1 MSDQAYIENCK
12 ALLARAE
19 NEMDD
24 PKAKNIAVLVKT
36 INKKKYY
43 LDYQFFTKKLDI
55 HPDRAKKER
64 MEIMP
69 LRVLRERLIDVINAA
84 E

>member
-1 MSDQAYIENCK
+1 MSDKEYIENCK
-12 ALLARAE
+12 ALLARVE
-19 NEMDD
+19 NDIDD
-24 PKAKNIAVLVKT
+24 PRAKNIAVLVRT

-43 LDYQFFTKKLDI
+43 LDYQFFTKKLEI
-55 HPDRAKKER
+55 QPDRAKKER

-69 LRVLRERLIDVINAA
+69 LKILRERILAEINSA